1 MKKRSMSFAAG
12 LLVGAVMFG
21 GSVAYAAGVMAERSA
36 HPIYVDGAQVQ
47 MEAYTIN
54 GANYVKLRDIGQ
66 AVGFN
71 VYWLDGVQVDSGAPY
86 TGEAPATDSKGGTV
100 TLPTDGTRYIPQ
112 AGDVIPC
119 DDGTEYTI
127 TDVSRWDRNMFAS
140 GPVGELPEATC
151 DWSSFPEVELPA
163 LEVRRYQNEY
173 GDYLFIRNLYET
185 RRMQYT
191 LQNLAGNHPDTSE
204 DGRLKYGSKGTPS
217 VRIKLTVEGDRTP
230 QSFWPWR
237 ESEIERVFN
246 SCPPGTYYLE
256 SWDVYKDG
264 IFQRTQYNIYAI

>member
-1 MKKRSMSFAAG
+1 MKKHSMSFAAG

-21 GSVAYAAGVMAERSA
+21 GSVAYAAGVMAERST

-47 MEAYTIN
+47 IEAYTIN

-86 TGEAPATDSKGGTV
+86 TGESPATASKGGTV

-112 AGDVIPC
+112 AGDVILC

-127 TDVSRWDRNMFAS
+127 TDVSRWDKNMFAS

-163 LEVRRYQNEY
+163 PEVRRYRNEY

>member
-1 MKKRSMSFAAG
+1 MKKHSMSFAAG

-71 VYWLDGVQVDSGAPY
+71 VYWLDGVQVDSGAHY
-86 TGEAPATDSKGGTV
+86 TGEAPATANKGGTV

-127 TDVSRWDRNMFAS
+127 TDVSRWDKNMFAS

-163 LEVRRYQNEY
+163 PEVRRYQNEY

-204 DGRLKYGSKGTPS
+204 GGKLKYGSKGIPL
-217 VRIKLTVEGDRTP
+217 VRIKLTVEGGRTP

>member
-1 MKKRSMSFAAG
+1 MKKHSMSFAAG

-112 AGDVIPC
+112 AGDVILC

-163 LEVRRYQNEY
+163 PEVRRYQNEY